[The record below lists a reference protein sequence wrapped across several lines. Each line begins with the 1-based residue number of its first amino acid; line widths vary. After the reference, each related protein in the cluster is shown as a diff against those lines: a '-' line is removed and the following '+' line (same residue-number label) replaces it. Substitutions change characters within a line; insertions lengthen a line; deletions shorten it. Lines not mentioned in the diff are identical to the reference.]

1 MGPVDLPLLPRAA
14 TMAAEVN
21 TMKLTRTLLLGL
33 AWAVALTAAWAEPDT
48 QALCKDRGY
57 PIGEAGRVNNWF
69 MNECVRVG
77 SFTHQG
83 EIVGIFNGRSNEM
96 QPAAEPMVLNK
107 AEHEPDYRWWVGSE
121 RLRIDDYM
129 KRQRVMALLIVKDG
143 VIQVERYQYD
153 RKPTHR
159 FLSNSMAKTLT
170 AMAVGIA
177 LKEGLIRSLDDRAEV
192 YAPAL
197 TGPLYGQTSVRHL
210 LRMSSGAKF
219 EERYDG
225 KDDLARYGAAARQ
238 GSAAD
243 GAKVITERRHPA
255 GEVFNYASAET
266 DMLALVLRGA
276 TGQTLSAYL
285 QSRLWQPMGAQT
297 SSLWRADSTGL
308 ERAGGNFNATARDYA
323 RLGLLLAYDGQRPD
337 RPDLGE
343 IIPAAYLIEATDSK
357 QHPPAFAPYKATPYF
372 GYGYQT
378 WTFPGQQR
386 RFALLGVYGQAI
398 FVDPARKLVMVHLAA
413 NATASAGQTSMGR
426 ERTLL
431 WQGVVGHYGPW

>member
-1 MGPVDLPLLPRAA
+1 MSMEAID
-14 TMAAEVN
+14 
-21 TMKLTRTLLLGL
+21 MKFARTLMGL
-33 AWAVALTAAWAEPDT
+33 IWAAALTAAWAEPDT
-48 QALCKDRGY
+48 QALCKDRAY

-96 QPAAEPMVLNK
+96 QPAAEPMVLKK
-107 AEHEPDYRWWVGSE
+107 AEREPDYRWWVGNE

-197 TGPLYGQTSVRHL
+197 AGTLYGQTSVRHL

-238 GSAAD
+238 GSAVD

-255 GEVFNYASAET
+255 GEVFNYASPET

-285 QSRLWQPMGAQT
+285 QSRLWQPMGAET

-343 IIPAAYLIEATDSK
+343 IIPAAYLIEATDAK
-357 QHPPAFAPYKATPYF
+357 QHPAAFAPNKATPYF

-378 WTFPGQQR
+378 WIFPGQQR

>member
-1 MGPVDLPLLPRAA
+1 
-14 TMAAEVN
+14 
-21 TMKLTRTLLLGL
+21 MKLIRTLFGL
-33 AWAVALTAAWAEPDT
+33 TCAFVAANVWAEPDT

-57 PIGEAGRVNNWF
+57 PIGNARNWF

-83 EIVGIFNGRSNEM
+83 EIPGISNGQSNTM
-96 QPAAEPMVLNK
+96 QPAAEPMVLKK
-107 AEHEPDYRWWVGSE
+107 AEREPDYRWSMGGE
-121 RLRIDDYM
+121 RLSIDDYM

-159 FLSNSMAKTLT
+159 FLSNSMAKTIT
-170 AMAVGIA
+170 AIAVGIA
-177 LKEGLIRSLDDRAEV
+177 LKEGRIRSLDDRAEV

-197 TGPLYGQTSVRHL
+197 AGTLYGQTSVRHL
-210 LRMSSGAKF
+210 LRMASGAKF

-225 KDDLARYGAAARQ
+225 KDDLARYVNAVTQ
-238 GSAAD
+238 GQMAD

-285 QSRLWQPMGAQT
+285 QSRLWQPMGAET
-297 SSLWRADSTGL
+297 SALWRADSAGL

-323 RLGLLLAYDGQRPD
+323 RLGIVLAHDGQRPD
-337 RPDLGE
+337 RPELGE
-343 IIPAAYLIEATDSK
+343 IVPAAYLIEATDSK
-357 QHPPAFAPYKATPYF
+357 QHPPAFAPNKATPYF

-378 WTFPGQQR
+378 WIFPGQQR

-413 NATASAGQTSMGR
+413 NATAAAGQTSMGR
-426 ERTLL
+426 ERTFL

>member
-1 MGPVDLPLLPRAA
+1 MTLLVELVIMKFSRA
-14 TMAAEVN
+14 
-21 TMKLTRTLLLGL
+21 LLGL
-33 AWAVALTAAWAEPDT
+33 TCAAALTAAWAEPDT

-57 PIGEAGRVNNWF
+57 PIGEAGRANNWF

-77 SFTHQG
+77 SCTHQG

-107 AEHEPDYRWWVGSE
+107 AEREPDYRWSVGGE

-153 RKPTHR
+153 RKPTQR

-197 TGPLYGQTSVRHL
+197 AGTLYGQTSVRHL

-238 GSAAD
+238 GSAVD

-255 GEVFNYASAET
+255 GESESHS
-266 DMLALVLRGA
+266 G
-276 TGQTLSAYL
+276 
-285 QSRLWQPMGAQT
+285 
-297 SSLWRADSTGL
+297 
-308 ERAGGNFNATARDYA
+308 
-323 RLGLLLAYDGQRPD
+323 
-337 RPDLGE
+337 
-343 IIPAAYLIEATDSK
+343 
-357 QHPPAFAPYKATPYF
+357 
-372 GYGYQT
+372 
-378 WTFPGQQR
+378 
-386 RFALLGVYGQAI
+386 
-398 FVDPARKLVMVHLAA
+398 
-413 NATASAGQTSMGR
+413 
-426 ERTLL
+426 
-431 WQGVVGHYGPW
+431 